1 MKSSF
6 LPKYEANI
14 VRISAQYC
22 AILQGR
28 NPWFIFWFIFW
39 EKRWLH
45 KFILKFTDLL
55 IKKNRENV
63 PLKSGGRFSPAGQS
77 FLWTLSLAFINVG
90 LTTVPQ
96 QAQQQCQFP
105 ATWQGTWYHSGFPH
119 PLNISTNHISSKG
132 TCLQQSGSMFI
143 MADRYGAP
151 SWYYNLSIMEIL
163 VVELSIWGYKESP
176 NSTVLGTLKKPN

>member
-1 MKSSF
+1 MCYTTEQKS
-6 LPKYEANI
+6 
-14 VRISAQYC
+14 
-22 AILQGR
+22 LQ
-28 NPWFIFWFIFW
+28 
-39 EKRWLH
+39 
-45 KFILKFTDLL
+45 FILKFTDLYL
-55 IKKNRENV
+55 QTKSSENV

-143 MADRYGAP
+143 MADRYGTILIRVT
-151 SWYYNLSIMEIL
+151 SLEQLSVAEFSG
-163 VVELSIWGYKESP
+163 E
-176 NSTVLGTLKKPN
+176 